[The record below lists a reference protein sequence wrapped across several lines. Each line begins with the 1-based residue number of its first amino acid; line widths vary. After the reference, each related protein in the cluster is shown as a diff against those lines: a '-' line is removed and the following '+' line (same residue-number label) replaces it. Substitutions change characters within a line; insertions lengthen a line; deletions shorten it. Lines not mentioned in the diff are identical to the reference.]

1 MTHVNLKAA
10 AVFPQSGIERLK
22 GQQVR
27 SPEARKARLR
37 KVSKEFESFFT
48 YYMLKAMRKT
58 VPEGSLTDQAPFSG
72 KAGKDI
78 FTDLFDMELSRKM
91 PSGNSNSIADIL
103 YRSMEKLVTAQSSAS
118 EIEIQPLRQQS
129 ESVPLPRDLF
139 NGVSRPVRSYDI
151 PAGGKRPMPLEGSSR
166 AAGAGSIVAKYGKY
180 INEAA
185 ARTSLDPALI
195 LSVIK
200 AESNGDPRVVS
211 RAGAKGLMQ
220 LVDSTAADYRVERV
234 FDPRENIM
242 AGSKYLRDLID
253 RFGDLRLALAAYNAG
268 PTNVTRY
275 QGIPPFNETRNYVDK
290 VMTTMRAL
298 QTRTAV
304 SSGMR

>member
-10 AVFPQSGIERLK
+10 SVFPQSGIERLK

-37 KVSKEFESFFT
+37 KVSKEFEAFFT

-91 PSGNSNSIADIL
+91 PSGKGNSIADIL
-103 YRSMEKLVTAQSSAS
+103 YRSMEKLVEAESGAS
-118 EIEIQPLRQQS
+118 GVEIRPLQQQS
-129 ESVPLPRDLF
+129 EPVPLPRNMF
-139 NGVSRPVRSYDI
+139 HNVSRPIRLYDI
-151 PAGGKRPMPLEGSSR
+151 SAGRKRPMALEGSSR
-166 AAGAGSIVAKYGKY
+166 AAGAGSIVARYGKH

-200 AESNGDPRVVS
+200 AESNGDPRAVS
-211 RAGAKGLMQ
+211 RAGARGLMQ
-220 LVDSTAADYRVERV
+220 LVDSTAADYQVEQV

-242 AGSKYLRDLID
+242 AGSRYLRDLVD

-268 PTNVTRY
+268 PENVTRY
-275 QGIPPFNETRNYVDK
+275 QGVPPFKETRDYVDK
-290 VMTTMRAL
+290 VLTTMRTL
-298 QTRTAV
+298 RTRTV
-304 SSGMR
+304 VNSQKR